1 MREKK
6 IKEIK
11 KFKNMD
17 NAFDISSIYE
27 YFYMEK
33 NYWEFFWRTTFIP
46 TLSEIF
52 IVNTIALL
60 TIGLAII
67 DSLEKKRLIL
77 TELVGKI

>member
-1 MREKK
+1 MASKIIKRVEGKK

-33 NYWEFFWRTTFIP
+33 NY
-46 TLSEIF
+46 
-52 IVNTIALL
+52 
-60 TIGLAII
+60 
-67 DSLEKKRLIL
+67 
-77 TELVGKI
+77 